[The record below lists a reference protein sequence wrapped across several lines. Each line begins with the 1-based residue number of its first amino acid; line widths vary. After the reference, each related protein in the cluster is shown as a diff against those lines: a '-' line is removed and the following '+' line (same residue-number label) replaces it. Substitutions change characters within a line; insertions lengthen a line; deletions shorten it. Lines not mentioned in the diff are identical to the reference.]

1 MRLPLSLVFLTVVLA
16 SCGGG
21 SSPTMPSTPAPPPSP
36 TPVPAPEPTPTP
48 APAPTPT
55 PAPVPTPTPSS
66 DPTPTVLRTAT
77 IHGANGH
84 GAGGTARIVSRSGQ
98 QVLEL
103 GSDFR
108 IDSGRND
115 VYLANSPNGISSG
128 DLNLGDMKAVSGA
141 QSYDIPGDG
150 TGYRYVLLWCRP
162 FQIPIAL
169 GELR

>member
-1 MRLPLSLVFLTVVLA
+1 MRLPLAFVFLTLVLA
-16 SCGGG
+16 NCGGG
-21 SSPTMPSTPAPPPSP
+21 SPSGPSNPAPSPSP
-36 TPVPAPEPTPTP
+36 TPLPAPAPEPTP

-55 PAPVPTPTPSS
+55 PIA
-66 DPTPTVLRTAT
+66 DPTPGVLRTAT
-77 IHGANGH
+77 IRGANGH

-98 QVLEL
+98 QLLEL
-103 GSDFR
+103 GDDFR

-115 VYLANSPNGISSG
+115 VYLANSANGISAG
-128 DLNLGDMKAVSGA
+128 DLNLGDMKALSGA

-162 FQIPIAL
+162 FRIPIAL